1 MRVKINQDRLDGY
14 ARQDFQK
21 ALIESFDTPVSAQQ
35 ILAYQLDKDINK
47 IFSLVPGIN
56 MNMVWFEV
64 IKEAERLYWSGN
76 LLPVARKVSPENPM
90 LLEFARRFRHG
101 PEIAAQQAMEPLFV

>member
-1 MRVKINQDRLDGY
+1 
-14 ARQDFQK
+14 
-21 ALIESFDTPVSAQQ
+21 
-35 ILAYQLDKDINK
+35 
-47 IFSLVPGIN
+47 

-76 LLPVARKVSPENPM
+76 LLLAARKVSPENPM